1 MMKQFF
7 SLFLVLLLVLSCAA
21 ACAEGSDWDLA
32 YSLMEKYTGYSRDQV
47 RPGQLLYEDGMLS
60 FSVVLKDHPEDEDG
74 LLVFEMDGQNNLV
87 SLEGPE
93 KISLEQ
99 QLVAALKE
107 CFNRE
112 DCWQRLAGVHE
123 KWSRKL
129 ALLSEEQKAEEIWD
143 KYLRVIDL
151 GITLPPEGALDYA
164 TAFDTALKQA
174 AAARGW
180 TEEMLRMYR
189 PVISAYYVLDGS
201 PVWFIYLETHSW
213 FEKEYESDQAMNRYK
228 AQLKEAFG
236 AVGQKAPDKIGI
248 LIDAYTGALMERPMT
263 DYIPVEFHYLDF
275 LIRTEE
281 AVESIRDL

>member
-1 MMKQFF
+1 MMKRFF
-7 SLFLVLLLVLSCAA
+7 SMFLALLLVFSCAA
-21 ACAEGSDWDLA
+21 ACADSGGWDLA

-60 FSVVLKDHPEDEDG
+60 FSVVLKSHPEDEDG

-99 QLVAALKE
+99 QLVAALKD

-112 DCWQRLAGVHE
+112 DCWLRLAGVHE

-129 ALLSEEQKAEEIWD
+129 SLLSEEQKAKIWD

-151 GITLPPEGALDYA
+151 GITLPPEDALDYTA
-164 TAFDTALKQA
+164 AFDTALKRA
-174 AAARGW
+174 AASMGW

-189 PVISAYYVLDGS
+189 PVISAYYVLNSS

-213 FEKEYESDQAMNRYK
+213 FEKDYESDAAMNQYK
-228 AQLKEAFG
+228 KQLEEAFG
-236 AVGQKAPDKIGI
+236 AVGQRAPDKIGI
-248 LIDAYTGALMERPMT
+248 LIDAYTGALLERPMT
-263 DYIPVEFHYLDF
+263 DYIPTEFHYLDF

-281 AVESIRDL
+281 AVAGARDL

>member
-1 MMKQFF
+1 MMKRFF
-7 SLFLVLLLVLSCAA
+7 SLFLVLLLALPCAA
-21 ACAEGSDWDLA
+21 ACAESSDWDLA

-129 ALLSEEQKAEEIWD
+129 SRENLSDLSPSPLLVKLEYSHP
-143 KYLRVIDL
+143 
-151 GITLPPEGALDYA
+151 TLS
-164 TAFDTALKQA
+164 Q
-174 AAARGW
+174 R
-180 TEEMLRMYR
+180 
-189 PVISAYYVLDGS
+189 
-201 PVWFIYLETHSW
+201 
-213 FEKEYESDQAMNRYK
+213 
-228 AQLKEAFG
+228 
-236 AVGQKAPDKIGI
+236 
-248 LIDAYTGALMERPMT
+248 IDALEKLREKA
-263 DYIPVEFHYLDF
+263 
-275 LIRTEE
+275 
-281 AVESIRDL
+281 

>member
-1 MMKQFF
+1 MMKRFL
-7 SLFLVLLLVLSCAA
+7 SLFLVLLLALSCAA
-21 ACAEGSDWDLA
+21 ACADSSDWDLA

-129 ALLSEEQKAEEIWD
+129 ALLSEEQKAE
-143 KYLRVIDL
+143 
-151 GITLPPEGALDYA
+151 
-164 TAFDTALKQA
+164 
-174 AAARGW
+174 
-180 TEEMLRMYR
+180 
-189 PVISAYYVLDGS
+189 
-201 PVWFIYLETHSW
+201 
-213 FEKEYESDQAMNRYK
+213 
-228 AQLKEAFG
+228 
-236 AVGQKAPDKIGI
+236 
-248 LIDAYTGALMERPMT
+248 
-263 DYIPVEFHYLDF
+263 
-275 LIRTEE
+275 
-281 AVESIRDL
+281 